1 MSTTS
6 ESDQSNS
13 SSSNASSS
21 NASSSNASP
30 TFKKKKGNYTCM
42 YKCIYV
48 CKSMYLFP
56 CIHSM

>member
-13 SSSNASSS
+13 SSS